1 MDNIIIIGL
10 SRTALHVYE
19 FVKMY
24 KLYNVLGFA
33 VNEQFKDKDTF
44 CGLPVYSL
52 ENLKE
57 ECLQK
62 DFCVF
67 VALLWNHLNRDRKE
81 LYLYCKS
88 QGYKL
93 ANIVSPTAIIR
104 GRLNGDNCWIHDYV
118 VIQNGAELDSDIAI
132 MAYTLIGAG
141 TRVGAHCFFGARS
154 ILGGGSSIGEQ
165 SFVGLNA
172 TIFDD
177 TKIGLKCIIG
187 ACTAVKRN
195 MPDNS
200 KYVTS
205 SDNIIFKQYDKDVIE
220 NKLVFSKNIRD

>member
-1 MDNIIIIGL
+1 MNNLIIVGL
-10 SRTALHVYE
+10 SKTALHVYE

-33 VNEQFKDKDTF
+33 VNEQFKKENTF

-62 DFCVF
+62 DFYVF
-67 VALLWNHLNRDRKE
+67 VALLWNHLNGDRKK

-93 ANIVSPTAIIR
+93 ANIISPTAIIR
-104 GRLNGDNCWIHDYV
+104 GHLNGDNCWIHDFV
-118 VIQNGAELDSDIAI
+118 VIQNGAELGSNIAI

-141 TRVGAHCFFGARS
+141 TNVGSHCFFGARS
-154 ILGGGSSIGEQ
+154 LLGGGCTIGEQ

-177 TKIGLKCIIG
+177 TQIGLKCIVG
-187 ACTAVKRN
+187 ACTGVKRN
-195 MPDNS
+195 MPNYS

-205 SDNIIFKQYDKDVIE
+205 SDNIILKQYGEDVIE
-220 NKLVFSKNIRD
+220 DKLVFSKNVRD